1 MYSCFKFYYNIPN
14 VYFKTI
20 FPGVNF
26 AAIDANVTVLR
37 AS

>member
-14 VYFKTI
+14 VYFKAI
-20 FPGVNF
+20 FPGVDF
-26 AAIDANVTVLR
+26 SAIDANVTVLR